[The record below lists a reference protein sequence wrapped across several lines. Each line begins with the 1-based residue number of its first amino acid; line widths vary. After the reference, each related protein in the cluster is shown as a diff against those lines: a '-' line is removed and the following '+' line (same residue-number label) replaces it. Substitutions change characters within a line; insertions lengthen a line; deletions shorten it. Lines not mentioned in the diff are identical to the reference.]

1 MPRPHSVRWGPSSL
15 PKRGTASQFSAH
27 FCCGQTAAWIKMPLG
42 TEVGLGSGDIVLDGD
57 PAPPSKRRG
66 GTAAPHFS
74 AMSVVAKRS
83 PISATAEHLSTFTR
97 CVCVLCMHVHMW
109 HLSNNLSPEY
119 YYHMHGCSQKYER
132 MGQGVW
138 GSTVSSPS
146 TSVEP
151 CCQMLLCR
159 ISNLVNFCYM

>member
-15 PKRGTASQFSAH
+15 PRRGTASQFSAH

-57 PAPPSKRRG
+57 PAPPPLKKAGRHSTTFKRY
-66 GTAAPHFS
+66 
-74 AMSVVAKRS
+74 
-83 PISATAEHLSTFTR
+83 
-97 CVCVLCMHVHMW
+97 VCVYCACMCMW

-146 TSVEP
+146 RSVEP
-151 CCQMLLCR
+151 CRQMLLCR